1 MTLEL
6 TEREISDIK
15 IAITDVII
23 NFRHEIADKDTTQ
36 SRREIC
42 ERSLNKWL
50 RLKEKIKSQTEAQ

>member
-6 TEREISDIK
+6 TEREISDIT
-15 IAITDVII
+15 IALTDVII
-23 NFRHEIADKDTTQ
+23 SYRREIADKDTTQ

-50 RLKEKIKSQTEAQ
+50 RLKEKIKSQTETQ